1 MLELSS
7 VRRKRTK
14 KNVREQEL
22 GIHSNNVRTVGA
34 LLAVVFVFSRLSRVA
49 NVAAFKNNELGS
61 LAIRSPMHE

>member
-49 NVAAFKNNELGS
+49 KVAAFQKQRTRLVS
-61 LAIRSPMHE
+61 DSQPYA